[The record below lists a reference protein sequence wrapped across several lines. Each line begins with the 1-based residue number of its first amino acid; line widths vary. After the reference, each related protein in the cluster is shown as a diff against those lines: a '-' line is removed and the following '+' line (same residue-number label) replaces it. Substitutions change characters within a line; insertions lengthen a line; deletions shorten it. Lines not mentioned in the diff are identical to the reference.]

1 MKQPKR
7 LTREQKEVLSAY
19 NLNVNE
25 WLYVKD
31 LGDSYIQVQHKA
43 TKQLKNLDKYRR
55 KSKWL

>member
-19 NLNVNE
+19 NLNANE

-31 LGDSYIQVQHKA
+31 LGDSYIQVQHKV